1 MAAVIANETPEQSVQ
16 NASLA
21 WRQRRGKW
29 LRGAAGVLLAGAFG
43 LGLIYAD
50 VRTHGGPILTARQDI
65 PNLPVAIVFGAGYT
79 RQGLSPI
86 LQDRVVTGVNLYK
99 AGKVRKLLMTG
110 DNGLVSH
117 NEPEA
122 MCQAA
127 LQMGVPRRDIVLD
140 YAGFRTYDSLYRARD
155 IFGVQQAILV
165 TQAYHLPRACYIA
178 RSLGIEAV
186 GVPADRRKYGPVMR
200 RYVLREFFAVEN
212 AWIEAH
218 LSHPRPTFLGRK
230 EPIFARNAVGK
241 LTD

>member
-1 MAAVIANETPEQSVQ
+1 MAVAVANETPEQIAR
-16 NASLA
+16 NASNG
-21 WRQRRGKW
+21 QRHRHGKW
-29 LRGAAGVLLAGAFG
+29 LRIGAGVLLAGALG

-50 VRTHGGPILTARQDI
+50 VRTHGGPILTNRQEV

-86 LQDRVVTGVNLYK
+86 LQDRVVTGVSLYK
-99 AGKVRKLLMTG
+99 TGKVRKLLMTG

-127 LQMGVPRRDIVLD
+127 MQMGVPRRDIVLD

-155 IFGVQQAILV
+155 VFGIRQALLV
-165 TQAYHLPRACYIA
+165 TQAYHLPRACYTA
-178 RSLGIEAV
+178 RSLGLDVV
-186 GVPADRRKYGPVMR
+186 GVPADRRDYGAVMP
-200 RYVLREFFAVEN
+200 RYLLREFLAIEN

-218 LSHPRPTFLGRK
+218 ISHPRPTFLGRK
-230 EPIFARNAVGK
+230 EPLFGGQDSGK
-241 LTD
+241 FIY